1 MTKNIPNPH
10 DRFFRAAMKNHA
22 LAEEFFKANL
32 PQKILEVLDLESLR
46 LLETSFIEENMK
58 EERSDVLFECSIQEE
73 KAVLYIL
80 IEHQSSPAKDLPFRV
95 FKYIFG
101 VMDNYTKEKEVTDHL
116 PLVYPMVFYNG
127 EASPFPYSL
136 DIFDLWKDPL
146 GMMREVFF
154 QPIRLIDV
162 KTFPE
167 EALNQFTWF
176 HAMVKVMRHI
186 RARNMT
192 EFLPEILGKAIKI
205 LELPQGEKYIQL
217 LLYYIAEAGE
227 VFDIEAFR
235 TKSAQLSTDLGE
247 QTMTLMQQLL
257 EKGRKE
263 GVLEGEALGLRRGE
277 QLGLQRGEQLGRLE
291 GKRAML
297 RTQIQRKFMMLPTYA
312 EQCIQNADDDQ
323 LDDWIEN
330 ILDAKSID
338 DLLRS

>member
-1 MTKNIPNPH
+1 MIKNISNPH

-32 PQKILEVLDLESLR
+32 PQKILEALVLESLS
-46 LLETSFIEENMK
+46 LLETSFIEENLK
-58 EERSDVLFECSIQEE
+58 EERSDVLFECKIQEE
-73 KAVLYIL
+73 IAVLYIL
-80 IEHQSSPAKDLPFRV
+80 IEHQSTPTKDLPFRL

-101 VMDNYTKEKEVTDHL
+101 VMDNYTKEKKVTDHL
-116 PLVYPMVFYNG
+116 PLVYPIVFYNG
-127 EASPFPYSL
+127 EASPYPYSI

-176 HAMVKVMRHI
+176 HAMVKAMCHI
-186 RARNMT
+186 RARDMT
-192 EFLPEILGKAIKI
+192 EFLPEILGKAVKI
-205 LELPQGEKYIQL
+205 LQLPQGEKYIHL

-257 EKGRKE
+257 DQGRKE
-263 GVLEGEALGLRRGE
+263 GVLEGLKEGEAF
-277 QLGLQRGEQLGRLE
+277 GLQRGEQIGRLEGRLE

-297 RTQIQRKFMMLPTYA
+297 RTQIKRKFMMLPAYA
-312 EQCIQNADDDQ
+312 EQCIQNADSDK
-323 LDDWIEN
+323 LDEWIEN
-330 ILDAKSID
+330 IFDAKSID
-338 DLLRS
+338 DLLR